1 MADHDVPDAGSGGL
15 SLGADDIV
23 DTPMQHTTAAS
34 HEETPL
40 LTRSGAVRIGLWGG
54 VHSGKTLFAGA
65 LQIAV
70 NALGARGDG
79 AGLRSMPMNVDASR
93 HMMEAFGALGKKSDL
108 PASTVNA
115 RDLRWTFS
123 GKLQDPETIRPRLHA
138 LSWVHRPVQFE
149 LDLRDPPGID
159 YDNDSEGEE
168 VNESIRKLISA
179 DGIIYLFD
187 PIAAD
192 RDERFETLFLHT
204 LGRLNANSIV
214 GGRVDRYLPQ
224 RLAVCVTK
232 FDDQK
237 VFDKAVSAG
246 LVFSDSAGQLRVPTG
261 KHSQQFFEL
270 LCEDSDD
277 SNALHLLQAIRNNFR
292 PKSVRY
298 YITSALG
305 FSGEHG
311 GGGGLPWPKLRR
323 CPNVMDTAAGHQG
336 VREQARPVNVIE
348 PLLYLVRQT
357 RRDRAR
363 VARRY
368 QSYSE

>member
-1 MADHDVPDAGSGGL
+1 MADNDITDAGNDRL
-15 SLGADDIV
+15 SLVGDDIR
-23 DTPMQHTTAAS
+23 DTPAQHPAAAS
-34 HEETPL
+34 SEQAALPTPAD
-40 LTRSGAVRIGLWGG
+40 AVRIGLWGG

-79 AGLRSMPMNVDASR
+79 AGLRSTPMNVDARR
-93 HMMEAFGALGKKSDL
+93 HMMEAFSALGKNSDL

-123 GKLQDPETIRPRLHA
+123 GKLQDPEMRRTGVNA
-138 LSWVHRPVQFE
+138 LSWMYRSVQFE
-149 LDLRDPPGID
+149 LDLRDPPGSD
-159 YDNDSEGEE
+159 YDNDPEGEE
-168 VNESIRKLISA
+168 INESIRKLISA

-187 PIAAD
+187 PIID
-192 RDERFETLFLHT
+192 GRDARFETLFLDT
-204 LGRLNANSIV
+204 LSRLSASSIV
-214 GGRVDRYLPQ
+214 RGKVDRYLPQ

-232 FDDQK
+232 FDDDR
-237 VFDKAVSAG
+237 VFKRAVSAG
-246 LVFSDSAGQLRVPTG
+246 LVFSDTVGRLRVPTG
-261 KHSQQFFEL
+261 KSSRAFFEL
-270 LCEDSDD
+270 LCESSGDD
-277 SNALHLLQAIRNNFR
+277 NSLHLLHAIRNNFR
-292 PKSVRY
+292 PESVRY

-305 FSGEHG
+305 FCGERG
-311 GGGGLPWPKLRR
+311 DAKPPWPGLRR
-323 CPNVMDTAAGHQG
+323 YPNVMDTAGNHQG

-368 QSYSE
+368 ESYSE